1 MSTEPGGETPGLRAR
16 LRNDS
21 PLLIPAGASHPRQPH
36 TQMAEPLSHLHVAPA
51 APSSSLD
58 ARSWALRRPLP
69 SRPQI
74 ASNNK
79 INDNEPVLYT
89 NWAWRRAR
97 CYLWAQGGYL
107 VGSVAPQSP
116 ASPAWPNPPG
126 LGPQIWSGG
135 TGKQRGL

>member
-36 TQMAEPLSHLHVAPA
+36 ARMAEPLSHLHVAPA

-79 INDNEPVLYT
+79 INDSEPLLYT
-89 NWAWRRAR
+89 NWAWRCAR
-97 CYLWAQGGYL
+97 CYLWVQGGYL

-116 ASPAWPNPPG
+116 ASPAWPTAPG